1 MLDCWQVA
9 PQRRPTFPELSQHL
23 SKMLS
28 DERVGVMLIFAS
40 QAFIEYDTAITL

>member
-28 DERVGVMLIFAS
+28 DERVGV
-40 QAFIEYDTAITL
+40 AFCLPAPFEHKTANVL